1 MTMREVA
8 IWLGARQ
15 VELFESNSPIYLDAF
30 CHGEGI
36 RSILCTYY
44 NKLVRDEKVI
54 AIENLEPEF
63 KKELKATALEM
74 AKGRLDIPG
83 CIELC
88 KCLQVL
94 AYHKAI

>member
-1 MTMREVA
+1 MREVA

-36 RSILCTYY
+36 RKVLCGYY
-44 NKLVRDEKVI
+44 NQLVVEKKI
-54 AIENLEPEF
+54 TAIENLEVEY
-63 KKELKATALEM
+63 KNELKSTALEI
-74 AKGRLDIPG
+74 AAGRLDTTG
-83 CIELC
+83 CIELF

-94 AYHKAI
+94 AYHKTI